1 MDTRG
6 LEVAGAVKWYLHHQQ
21 HAYVLVGTGTLKK
34 FATGKGNADKK
45 AMVAAA
51 QLLVPEL
58 KDHNQADA
66 LFLAKYAAEHYDEL
80 VVESDV

>member
-6 LEVAGAVKWYLHHQQ
+6 LEVAGAVKWYLHRQQ

-34 FATGKGNADKK
+34 FATGKGNAGKND
-45 AMVAAA
+45 MVRAA
-51 QLLVPEL
+51 QPHSPGL

-66 LFLAKYAAEHYDEL
+66 LFLAKYAAEYYDQL
-80 VVESDV
+80 VIEGV